1 MTPVLIDIKLN
12 TRKLNEYRPTS
23 KNNVCRLIIRNTC
36 AVEVESIQ
44 IPHLKKTIWVKQDG
58 QVVALVNDKLIAI
71 QDYIVSVCKKPLPNL
86 TLANKV
92 TDSNKTTTTKSN
104 KGLSFDKSGNRYIV
118 SIGSSRKYYSE
129 YKYGSLEKARVA
141 AISYLDFKKTTRK

>member
-36 AVEVESIQ
+36 AVEVESVQ
-44 IPHLKKTIWVKQDG
+44 IPHLKKTIWVKQDD

-71 QDYIVSVCKKPLPNL
+71 QDYVVSCCKKPLPNL
-86 TLANKV
+86 TSTNKV
-92 TDSNKTTTTKSN
+92 TSSNKTTNSN
-104 KGLSFDKSGNRYIV
+104 KGVSFDKDRRRYIV
-118 SIGSSRKYYSE
+118 SINNTRKYFSE
-129 YKYGSLEKARVA
+129 YKCGSLEKAYA
-141 AISYLDFKKTTRK
+141 TATNYLNFKKTALK